1 MENRKSIGLPGGPNE
16 FLKEITQHISV
27 EGYKRYSEDVN
38 NPYNIIE
45 SGNITMED
53 VDFPVMGTD
62 NLGNEQMMMPGMNY
76 QFPGDQVFE
85 VPMAQYGFENKYA
98 LPVRNGVRLN
108 YDEEGNVNGESTHIM
123 RTETLDGKNWFSFPS
138 LFQNEDGTWVDM
150 STSLEKDWMPVY
162 EEAKRR
168 GELIDFGTDK
178 EAAIKFGEGSWKP
191 KQKFGSELTKA
202 QEGEEIKFWPPDK
215 DVNIVYEEDDV
226 YESVFDPRVAEKR
239 LENATTQ
246 KEYDLAIAERNKVIA
261 EIEKAKSIYKDIWYN
276 EFANNNTIKTAE
288 QREKWQENNS
298 RWVDSTKVLQK
309 YAPAQSTNQSVTN
322 SLGYKYTPY
331 FDPKA
336 DLSDSYPEMPKLNLP
351 YDIKYN
357 LSDLPSNVDE
367 NSFRNWINK
376 YYPDYATNNQIDNTT
391 PNQKNNDLIKS
402 AWYELGDQYAI
413 LPELKPLP
421 KFELNSNEDEE
432 VRNDLKKPKLIKPLR
447 IANRNQT
454 VMEPDPK
461 NPGGFRVKDIRQVP
475 YSENH
480 GGGWESLDAPKVMYY
495 NPETGEETPATYKG
509 KANANFQDGGES
521 DYEEYYQK
529 GINESMGKLIDYHNS
544 KGTSNKGDVYDE
556 FYYNFPEE
564 NQSYADKA
572 IEDMGLNRGKNIIP
586 LDISAYQKY
595 LNSAMEKGNISARS
609 RLPLADTS
617 GAPYNPEF
625 YATEDYSPV
634 KEHKNP
640 YTFSDL
646 PQVDV
651 LNPKKG
657 DRKDIGSMRTVN
669 AKNGDY
675 LQDGGE
681 SLPMAQTGNGEY
693 KVKSGDTF
701 YGIANRNNI
710 SWKDLK
716 AFNPDLNIDQLK
728 LNQIIK
734 LPSQPVVQ
742 NKVQPVVQKPV
753 QKKVE
758 EAQETT
764 WGDYLNPYNWGVS
777 DRDDDGTKS
786 QAFRAARI
794 AGEDEFMWHGKRYTT
809 ELAPTVEEPVLSKD
823 LIYKQT
829 LEEYKKDL
837 MLQENGNKE
846 GWDSKKQLWFP
857 IKAPEKGGGYD
868 IGYGHK
874 ISKGEDYSKG
884 LTNKQVQDL
893 MISDYNTKK
902 TGAEKIFNNQNLDR
916 KWKDLTPQEQ
926 ILLTD
931 YNYNGVLPEFKKFME
946 AIASK
951 DKDSLLREF
960 KRYSIVKGTQQPL
973 SSRNDWTKSYIEN
986 KIDYKAGGELDPY
999 QWGNELPIVPR
1010 DNNIV
1015 ARDNTNVVTPYV
1027 RFIENEFKPK
1037 IISAPTI
1044 NPNEIKKPYDDKYFQ
1059 NYQPKVFNNERDNT
1073 NVVLPFQNNQ
1083 LKPLTPE
1090 EIEQIKITD
1099 DIKNR
1104 KFVDPRDSMISKFIN
1119 NVNAYGE
1126 TIFEDYSNKSKEEI
1140 QELQQILI
1148 AEGYNVGYTK
1158 DDGIYGSQTQKAYE
1172 AFVDDK
1178 NLNLGSIDRYYKK
1191 YSESNKDEVF
1201 GIQSK
1206 LIEEGFLPQL
1216 NENGNTNADGKFGER
1231 TKNALQE
1238 YNSSKE
1244 EEDSSALIF
1253 DFIPSALDEPRC
1265 AAGMCTILEYN
1276 NIQTEALGIKYKDAW
1291 NILNNMEKA
1300 GNSEIIFN
1308 IYDEPEFN
1316 NLTGKT
1322 TVSEIK
1328 AKTNSV
1334 KSRKQ
1339 TTKSDYKVGDIVG
1352 IYWPG
1357 SKEHH
1362 KTLKKDKKGNLIS
1375 KTYNTHT
1382 GFVSDFD
1389 ESGNP
1394 VITHNV
1400 DGIVKQQPYTQLQ
1413 TAWIA
1418 RPSKN
1423 IKLNKTYEVP
1433 KLDTS
1438 ELAFDITSNLEQK
1451 WGKPISGKRLSVI
1464 QNIITRADYNAK
1476 NIPQML
1482 NSSVDPDWLTAAT
1495 IAITGVESGFGKD
1508 DVTPRTEEQARDDYY
1523 GFKGLAYDYKG
1534 VKQSDISLGIG
1545 KVKFSTIDGFA
1556 KEYFDINKPED
1567 LSDDNKSLDII
1578 SYRLTK
1584 NYEIFKDYAKQYPEL
1599 GLTDEDIKNMSI
1611 LAHNQGNNLLLLT
1624 GRNKKVDGQKDKAFT
1639 SEDQVRELRKLYEGT
1654 INDVSS
1660 TAFRFLPGGKKIYDA
1675 ALWTGLK
1682 SEPKTYINKVN
1693 DYIQEDVLPNKT
1705 RFVSNGTSQVK
1716 GPTNSFTK
1724 ARMAKGGEYGVYNNY
1739 VNGDYNNTSRE
1750 KEASDLYDKLNR
1762 IHYKDAKSL
1771 GMSPANYILTHVI
1784 GKA

>member
-53 VDFPVMGTD
+53 VDFPVKGTD

-76 QFPGDQVFE
+76 QFPGNQVFE

-475 YSENH
+475 YSEYHH
-480 GGGWESLDAPKVMYY
+480 GWQSLDAPKVMYY

-809 ELAPTVEEPVLSKD
+809 ELDNSVPTK
-823 LIYKQT
+823 
-829 LEEYKKDL
+829 
-837 MLQENGNKE
+837 
-846 GWDSKKQLWFP
+846 
-857 IKAPEKGGGYD
+857 
-868 IGYGHK
+868 
-874 ISKGEDYSKG
+874 
-884 LTNKQVQDL
+884 
-893 MISDYNTKK
+893 
-902 TGAEKIFNNQNLDR
+902 
-916 KWKDLTPQEQ
+916 PQEQ
-926 ILLTD
+926 KPSYNPNILKGLSEEQTARRQALLNAANVVANTQD
-931 YNYNGVLPEFKKFME
+931 NDENLKRLLVMSAVMENTLGADANAYSRDYTRGPMSIDDITYQDLFAIREGAGGYTTQQKKNADWLNQLGLDARNMEQTLRSDDPLAGMAAARLVYGRAPESLPSAEDPNALYNYYLKYYN
-946 AIASK
+946 
-951 DKDSLLREF
+951 
-960 KRYSIVKGTQQPL
+960 KGG
-973 SSRNDWTKSYIEN
+973 I
-986 KIDYKAGGELDPY
+986 
-999 QWGNELPIVPR
+999 
-1010 DNNIV
+1010 
-1015 ARDNTNVVTPYV
+1015 
-1027 RFIENEFKPK
+1027 
-1037 IISAPTI
+1037 
-1044 NPNEIKKPYDDKYFQ
+1044 DKYGGADAH
-1059 NYQPKVFNNERDNT
+1059 K
-1073 NVVLPFQNNQ
+1073 
-1083 LKPLTPE
+1083 K
-1090 EIEQIKITD
+1090 
-1099 DIKNR
+1099 
-1104 KFVDPRDSMISKFIN
+1104 KFVDFYNQTYRQEG
-1119 NVNAYGE
+1119 GE
-1126 TIFEDYSNKSKEEI
+1126 TDMLSMYSN
-1140 QELQQILI
+1140 
-1148 AEGYNVGYTK
+1148 
-1158 DDGIYGSQTQKAYE
+1158 
-1172 AFVDDK
+1172 
-1178 NLNLGSIDRYYKK
+1178 
-1191 YSESNKDEVF
+1191 
-1201 GIQSK
+1201 
-1206 LIEEGFLPQL
+1206 
-1216 NENGNTNADGKFGER
+1216 
-1231 TKNALQE
+1231 
-1238 YNSSKE
+1238 
-1244 EEDSSALIF
+1244 
-1253 DFIPSALDEPRC
+1253 
-1265 AAGMCTILEYN
+1265 
-1276 NIQTEALGIKYKDAW
+1276 
-1291 NILNNMEKA
+1291 
-1300 GNSEIIFN
+1300 
-1308 IYDEPEFN
+1308 
-1316 NLTGKT
+1316 
-1322 TVSEIK
+1322 
-1328 AKTNSV
+1328 
-1334 KSRKQ
+1334 
-1339 TTKSDYKVGDIVG
+1339 
-1352 IYWPG
+1352 
-1357 SKEHH
+1357 
-1362 KTLKKDKKGNLIS
+1362 
-1375 KTYNTHT
+1375 
-1382 GFVSDFD
+1382 
-1389 ESGNP
+1389 
-1394 VITHNV
+1394 
-1400 DGIVKQQPYTQLQ
+1400 
-1413 TAWIA
+1413 
-1418 RPSKN
+1418 
-1423 IKLNKTYEVP
+1423 
-1433 KLDTS
+1433 
-1438 ELAFDITSNLEQK
+1438 
-1451 WGKPISGKRLSVI
+1451 
-1464 QNIITRADYNAK
+1464 
-1476 NIPQML
+1476 
-1482 NSSVDPDWLTAAT
+1482 
-1495 IAITGVESGFGKD
+1495 
-1508 DVTPRTEEQARDDYY
+1508 
-1523 GFKGLAYDYKG
+1523 
-1534 VKQSDISLGIG
+1534 
-1545 KVKFSTIDGFA
+1545 
-1556 KEYFDINKPED
+1556 
-1567 LSDDNKSLDII
+1567 
-1578 SYRLTK
+1578 
-1584 NYEIFKDYAKQYPEL
+1584 
-1599 GLTDEDIKNMSI
+1599 
-1611 LAHNQGNNLLLLT
+1611 
-1624 GRNKKVDGQKDKAFT
+1624 
-1639 SEDQVRELRKLYEGT
+1639 
-1654 INDVSS
+1654 
-1660 TAFRFLPGGKKIYDA
+1660 
-1675 ALWTGLK
+1675 
-1682 SEPKTYINKVN
+1682 YI
-1693 DYIQEDVLPNKT
+1693 
-1705 RFVSNGTSQVK
+1705 
-1716 GPTNSFTK
+1716 
-1724 ARMAKGGEYGVYNNY
+1724 
-1739 VNGDYNNTSRE
+1739 NGDYDNTKLE
-1750 KEASDLYDKLNR
+1750 NKAIKIYDKLNR
-1762 IHYKDAKSL
+1762 IHYKDAKAL
-1771 GMSPANYILTHVI
+1771 GMTPANYILTYVI